1 MTTIYFLF
9 TDWMDEFQEILKLD
23 RYKHISIVEKRYS
36 NNETCE
42 ITITGHQ
49 DYDLFA
55 LGMAF
60 QLRLQL

>member
-9 TDWMDEFQEILKLD
+9 IDWMEEFQDILSTD
-23 RYKHISIVEKRYS
+23 RYKHITIVERHYH
-36 NNETCE
+36 NDGTCE
-42 ITITGHQ
+42 ATITGYQ
-49 DYDLFA
+49 DSDLFT